1 MVINMNKGD
10 CIKIN
15 YIGRIKGTGE
25 IFDLTYE
32 DVAKK
37 EGIYNPK
44 IKYGPVG
51 IIVGSGMILKGLEDK
66 IMGMNVGEKNK
77 VSLSPKEAFGER
89 KPELVKVVP
98 ISELKKSGVN
108 PRPGL
113 IVDFSG
119 IKGRIQS
126 VSSGRVR
133 IDFNNPIAGKD
144 VEYEI
149 EIVEKI
155 DDVKEKIR
163 NVLDFFGAYRYDP
176 EIEIDVEKNEIRYSK
191 KLPEEIKNAVWK
203 VLKDSMSLKDLK
215 FVQIFKSE

>member
-1 MVINMNKGD
+1 MENGD
-10 CIKIN
+10 CVKIN
-15 YIGRIKGTGE
+15 YIGRIKDTGE

-32 DVAKK
+32 DIAKK

-51 IIVGSGMILKGLEDK
+51 IIVGSGMILKGLEEEIK
-66 IMGMNVGEKNK
+66 KMKPGEKK
-77 VSLSPKEAFGER
+77 VVTLSAKNAFGER
-89 KPELVKVVP
+89 DPRLVKTVP
-98 ISELKKSGVN
+98 VSEVKKSGID

-133 IDFNNPIAGKD
+133 IDFNNPLAGKD

-149 EIVEKI
+149 EVVEKI
-155 DDVKEKIR
+155 DDEKEIIKT
-163 NVLDFFGAYRYDP
+163 VLEFFGATKYDP
-176 EIEIDVEKNEIRYSK
+176 DLIVEGIEIKHMRPIPDN
-191 KLPEEIKNAVWK
+191 IKASVWR
-203 VLKDSMSLKDLK
+203 VLKNKFEELR
-215 FVQIFKSE
+215 FVQIFKR